1 MCFAVSA
8 KHEIRLAKGVE
19 QEDEQP
25 RTRRIRTP
33 PGEAQGDDETSIF
46 GVYARRRQRVYGCR
60 SRPSDAPVC
69 SGSYIA
75 KKEEGTWV
83 KVVEEAKVTQE
94 PQEFKFKVHQVDGWY
109 ESDPEKAA
117 WITRD
122 ANGEIYALSPI
133 CKHLGCTIG
142 WNTDQKNEYVCP
154 CHDARYSIDGKNLT
168 VAPQPLDEYE
178 LKIENGFV
186 YLGPLKP
193 NSRVS

>member
-1 MCFAVSA
+1 MSNHEHEESVHRPVKRKEMTRRQFLAYTLGGASAFMAVGPVLPMLRFAVDP
-8 KHEIRLAKGVE
+8 IL
-19 QEDEQP
+19 Q
-25 RTRRIRTP
+25 
-33 PGEAQGDDETSIF
+33 
-46 GVYARRRQRVYGCR
+46 
-60 SRPSDAPVC
+60 
-69 SGSYIA
+69 